1 MHPKLSVSALSSMNL
16 RFDED
21 LELWA
26 QLGVDTVGLFLPK
39 LTAAGVDAA
48 VARVIER
55 RLAVSSLAARGFTLC
70 DRASWDADRAALDA
84 AVDVADAV
92 DAGCLFV
99 TGGTPGPLAFD
110 ECVVALGDALGPV
123 RDRAAGRGV
132 RVAVEHTNPLRRDV
146 GFVHTLRDVVDLAR
160 RLDIG
165 VCVEVN
171 ACWAERALGTTIRDD
186 VDTFRIV
193 QVSDYAVGTLST
205 PNRLVPGDGDI
216 PLERILGQVLT
227 AGYGGAFDLELIG
240 PRIDEEGYAAASRRA
255 IERLGTMLDALGV

>member
-146 GFVHTLRDVVDLAR
+146 GFVHTLRDMVEVAR
-160 RLDIG
+160 RLDLG
-165 VCVEVN
+165 VVVELTN
-171 ACWAERALGTTIRDD
+171 CWFERGLDEVITDG
-186 VDTFRIV
+186 VDTFQLV
-193 QVSDYAVGTLST
+193 QASDYLVGTLTASE
-205 PNRLVPGDGDI
+205 RAVPGDGDM
-216 PLERILGQVLT
+216 PRRALLT
-227 AGYGGAFDLELIG
+227 AIADAGYEGYVELEMLG
-240 PRIDEEGYAAASRRA
+240 PRIEAEGYGPA
-255 IERLGTMLDALGV
+255 IERAIRALEPMLPASI